1 VVVVERDLLISL
13 LKLTKDGPALIE
25 NVNNDTRLASDI
37 STKLLESLQKQ
48 GLVHLKDGF
57 VKIDSNGRLA
67 LAIKSVSMGA
77 DIERVSTFFSWQEF
91 EEIATLALEK
101 NGYAAVKNVRF
112 KNEGKRW
119 EIDAVGCRKPLV
131 LCVDCKHWRHGLK
144 PSGLRRIVEAQVKRT
159 RALLNTLPALSLKL
173 ECTKWK
179 KAKFVPVIL
188 SLIPSSFKFY
198 NNVPVVPIL
207 QLQDF
212 LLQLPVQI
220 ESLKYFTKNFS
231 HL

>member
-1 VVVVERDLLISL
+1 MVVERDLLISL
-13 LKLTKDGPALIE
+13 LKLTKDGPVLVE
-25 NVNNDTRLASDI
+25 TVNNDAKIASDI
-37 STKLLESLQKQ
+37 VIKLLESLQKQ
-48 GLVHLKDGF
+48 GLVYLKNGF
-57 VKIDSNGRLA
+57 LKVDSDGRLM
-67 LAIKSVSMGA
+67 LAAKSVAMGA
-77 DIERVSTFFSWQEF
+77 DIERVSAFFSWQEF

-131 LCVDCKHWRHGLK
+131 LCVDCKHWRRGLK
-144 PSGLRRIVEAQVKRT
+144 PSMLRRIVDAQVKRT
-159 RALLNTLPALSLKL
+159 RALLNTLPAVSLKL

-188 SLIPSSFKFY
+188 SLIPSNLKFY
-198 NNVPVVPIL
+198 RDVPVVPIL

-212 LLQLPVQI
+212 LIQLPVQI

>member
-1 VVVVERDLLISL
+1 VVVERDLLISL
-13 LKLTKDGPALIE
+13 IKLTKDGPVLVE

-48 GLVHLKDGF
+48 GLVHLEDGF
-57 VKIDSNGRLA
+57 VKIDSDGRLT
-67 LAIKSVSMGA
+67 LAVKLVSMGA

-131 LCVDCKHWRHGLK
+131 LCVDCKHWRRGLN

-159 RALLNTLPALSLKL
+159 RALLNTLPSVSLKL
-173 ECTKWK
+173 ECAKWK

-188 SLIPSSFKFY
+188 SLIPSSVKFY
-198 NNVPVVPIL
+198 HNVPVVPIL

-220 ESLKYFTKNFS
+220 ESLKYFMRNFS

>member
-1 VVVVERDLLISL
+1 MVVERDLLISL
-13 LKLTKDGPALIE
+13 LKLTKDGPVLVE
-25 NVNNDTRLASDI
+25 TVNNDAKIASDI
-37 STKLLESLQKQ
+37 VIKLLESLQKQ
-48 GLVHLKDGF
+48 GLVYLKNGF
-57 VKIDSNGRLA
+57 LKVDSDGRLM
-67 LAIKSVSMGA
+67 LAAKSVAMGA
-77 DIERVSTFFSWQEF
+77 DIERVSAFFSWQEF

-131 LCVDCKHWRHGLK
+131 LCVDCKHWRRGLK
-144 PSGLRRIVEAQVKRT
+144 QSMLRRIVDAQVKRT
-159 RALLNTLPALSLKL
+159 RALLNTLPAVSLKL

-188 SLIPSSFKFY
+188 SLIPSNLKFY
-198 NNVPVVPIL
+198 RDVPVVPIL

-212 LLQLPVQI
+212 LIQLPVQI

>member
-1 VVVVERDLLISL
+1 VVVERDLLISL
-13 LKLTKDGPALIE
+13 LKLTKDGPVLVE
-25 NVNNDTRLASDI
+25 TVNNDSKIASDI
-37 STKLLESLQKQ
+37 VIKLLESLQKQ
-48 GLVHLKDGF
+48 GLVHLKNGF
-57 VKIDSNGRLA
+57 LKVDSDGRLM
-67 LAIKSVSMGA
+67 LAAKSLAMGA
-77 DIERVSTFFSWQEF
+77 DIERVSAFFSWQEF

-131 LCVDCKHWRHGLK
+131 LCVDCKHWRRGLK
-144 PSGLRRIVEAQVKRT
+144 QSMLRRIVDAQVKRT
-159 RALLNTLPALSLKL
+159 RALLNTLPAVSLKL

-188 SLIPSSFKFY
+188 SLIPSNLKFY
-198 NNVPVVPIL
+198 RNVPVVSIL

-212 LLQLPVQI
+212 LIQLPVQI

>member
-1 VVVVERDLLISL
+1 MVVERDLLISL
-13 LKLTKDGPALIE
+13 LKLTKDGPVLVE
-25 NVNNDTRLASDI
+25 TVNNDAKIASDI
-37 STKLLESLQKQ
+37 VIKLLESLQKQ
-48 GLVHLKDGF
+48 GLVHLKNGF
-57 VKIDSNGRLA
+57 LKVDSDGRLM
-67 LAIKSVSMGA
+67 LAAKSLAMGA
-77 DIERVSTFFSWQEF
+77 DIERVSAFFSWQEF

-131 LCVDCKHWRHGLK
+131 LCVDCKHWRRGLK
-144 PSGLRRIVEAQVKRT
+144 QSMLRRIVDAQVKRT
-159 RALLNTLPALSLKL
+159 RALLNTLPAVSLKL

-188 SLIPSSFKFY
+188 SLIPSNLKFY
-198 NNVPVVPIL
+198 RDVPVVPIL

-212 LLQLPVQI
+212 LIQLPVQI

>member
-1 VVVVERDLLISL
+1 M
-13 LKLTKDGPALIE
+13 
-25 NVNNDTRLASDI
+25 LA
-37 STKLLESLQKQ
+37 
-48 GLVHLKDGF
+48 
-57 VKIDSNGRLA
+57 A
-67 LAIKSVSMGA
+67 KSVAMGA
-77 DIERVSTFFSWQEF
+77 DIERVSAFFSWQEF

-131 LCVDCKHWRHGLK
+131 LCVDCKHWRRGLK
-144 PSGLRRIVEAQVKRT
+144 QSMLRRIVDAQVKRT
-159 RALLNTLPALSLKL
+159 RALLNTLPAVSLKL

-188 SLIPSSFKFY
+188 SLIPSNLKFY
-198 NNVPVVPIL
+198 RNVPVVSIL

-212 LLQLPVQI
+212 LIQLPVQI

>member
-1 VVVVERDLLISL
+1 VVVERDLLISL
-13 LKLTKDGPALIE
+13 LKLTKDGPVLVE
-25 NVNNDTRLASDI
+25 TVNNDSKIASDI
-37 STKLLESLQKQ
+37 VIKLLESLQKQ
-48 GLVHLKDGF
+48 GLVHLKNGF
-57 VKIDSNGRLA
+57 LKVDSDGRLM
-67 LAIKSVSMGA
+67 LAAKSLAMGA
-77 DIERVSTFFSWQEF
+77 DIERVSAFFSWQEF

-131 LCVDCKHWRHGLK
+131 LCVDCKHWRRGLK
-144 PSGLRRIVEAQVKRT
+144 PSMLRRIVDAQVKRT
-159 RALLNTLPALSLKL
+159 RALLITLPAVSLKL

-188 SLIPSSFKFY
+188 SLIPSNLKFY
-198 NNVPVVPIL
+198 RDVPVVPIL

-212 LLQLPVQI
+212 LIQLPVQI